1 MDIVNNYV
9 QLMNYIKT
17 NLKSE
22 DQTKTLDM
30 FKEAVRRAGAYVP
43 DNI

>member
-1 MDIVNNYV
+1 MD
-9 QLMNYIKT
+9 YIKT
-17 NLKSE
+17 NLKPE
-22 DQTKTLDM
+22 DVEKTLTM